1 MWAVVQLYLVSCRV
15 PAHDSLAEGM
25 AVPHALNDD
34 IQEAIVL
41 ASGVAQAHGGGG
53 GRLMGAPRPQQLSS
67 VGCLLL
73 L

>member
-1 MWAVVQLYLVSCRV
+1 MCAVVQTYLVGCRV

-25 AVPHALNDD
+25 AVPHTLNDD
-34 IQEAIVL
+34 VQEAIVL

-53 GRLMGAPRPQQLSS
+53 GRLMGGALPQQLSS
-67 VGCLLL
+67 VCCLLL